1 MNPPLIAPAFP
12 RIITDTSMALSE
24 PERGAF
30 EGKFGHEQEQ
40 MDFGTHDNE

>member
-1 MNPPLIAPAFP
+1 MNPSLLAPAFP

-30 EGKFGHEQEQ
+30 EGKFGIEQDQ
-40 MDFGTHDNE
+40 MNFGTHENE